1 MLSRFYIPVNAE
13 DEEYVRAHD
22 KAITEHMT
30 RQLLLLLQSMRD
42 ADLRKEKVSGRGIS
56 GDAAIEIADKQ
67 EELKRRHDAAFPDA
81 EELAKRIQ
89 ESTRTNTMVREKN

>member
-1 MLSRFYIPVNAE
+1 MAMKFYIYVNAE
-13 DEEYVRAHD
+13 DEYYVRVHD
-22 KAITEHMT
+22 KAITDHMT
-30 RQLLLLLQSMRD
+30 KQLILLLQSMRD
-42 ADLRKEKVSGRGIS
+42 ADLKREKVAGRGIS